1 MTQFDSGWKLS
12 AAGDFNGNGMANLV
26 WQSSSD
32 GQFQIEFFSDGIPTS
47 SGAIVNSPFSS
58 GWYIA
63 SAGDFNGD
71 GRTDLVFRDTSNVYT
86 EVQLL
91 EGAMGAGGGLIAN
104 SPFDASWKIVGAGDF
119 LDNGRDALVWQRPS
133 DGLVEIQ
140 LVNGSEQVGGGA
152 LSYNPFGFGWNIV
165 GVGDFLG
172 NGKADLVWQRAS
184 DGLIEFQFMDGTTS
198 VGGGQLSYDPF
209 GVGVWQ
215 IAGTGDFGN

>member
-1 MTQFDSGWKLS
+1 
-12 AAGDFNGNGMANLV
+12 
-26 WQSSSD
+26 
-32 GQFQIEFFSDGIPTS
+32 
-47 SGAIVNSPFSS
+47 
-58 GWYIA
+58 
-63 SAGDFNGD
+63 
-71 GRTDLVFRDTSNVYT
+71 
-86 EVQLL
+86 
-91 EGAMGAGGGLIAN
+91 MGAGGGLIAN

-209 GVGVWQ
+209 GVGGWQ
-215 IAGTGDFGN
+215 IAGTGDFGNGKADLVWQRASDGLVEIQFMNGTTSVGGGALINNTLGAGWHIVAVKDFNSDGFADLAFQNTSTGAIDIALMSGLTVTSVVHSGDYIFG